1 MNYRISAVTLA
12 LLCIAGI
19 SSAEDVY
26 KTTDKYG
33 NVIYSDNPNTA
44 RQEET
49 TEKVEVRPT
58 NIMPASEP
66 MRTERL
72 SPESEEEKE
81 DNGHPDYNVSIV
93 SPNPEAS
100 VPPGQRDLIIAAT
113 SDHPLQKGAQFAYYM
128 NGELLG
134 RETINNYS
142 IREIIR
148 GTHTLQVKVE
158 SAEGEVLSSS
168 ESVTVYVHRVSIQ

>member
-1 MNYRISAVTLA
+1 MNYRISAVTLT
-12 LLCIAGI
+12 LLCITGI
-19 SSAEDVY
+19 CSAEEVY

-66 MRTERL
+66 DRTQRL
-72 SPESEEEKE
+72 SPRRDEKKQGI
-81 DNGHPDYNVSIV
+81 GHPDYNVTIV
-93 SPNPEAS
+93 SPAHES
-100 VPPGQRDLIIAAT
+100 TVPPGQRDLIIAAAA
-113 SDHPLQKGAQFAYYM
+113 DHPLQKGAQFAYYM
-128 NGELLG
+128 DGELLG
-134 RETINNYS
+134 HETVNNYS

-148 GTHTLQVKVE
+148 GAHTLEVKVE

-168 ESVTVYVHRVSIQ
+168 EPVTVYVHRASVQ